1 MKAREHRE
9 RVNVA
14 ANTLNKLLGRRA
26 PLPDAV
32 VGACA
37 KLAQLGEQQRDLREL
52 AATNAAL
59 LEAMY
64 RNEIPLPRITIDGTH
79 ARTKLRG
86 GVPLLRG
93 EPIVFDGAAV
103 RGQFLRLC
111 GVLANRGNEFAAKLE
126 RATGAGG
133 FPVADLA
140 TEVIAGDPHAVAAR
154 AGERDLDAGLAA
166 MLLRLTLFPAMVRLA
181 AELRPMAGTE
191 PWGHGFCPVCG
202 SWPLLGEYRG
212 LELARF
218 LRCGVCAT
226 EWEVDRVLC
235 CFCNNRTPQ
244 DLTNL
249 TAEGEEQKQ
258 RAVACERCRCYV
270 KQLSTLAP
278 IPSAQLLVADL
289 ATLHLDLAAL
299 QRNYAPPQ

>member
-1 MKAREHRE
+1 M
-9 RVNVA
+9 A
-14 ANTLNKLLGRRA
+14 ANALNRLLGRRT

-32 VGACA
+32 AGACA
-37 KLAQLGEQQRDLREL
+37 KLAQLGEQQPDLREL

-59 LEAMY
+59 LEEMY
-64 RNEIPLPRITIDGTH
+64 RHEIPLPRVAIDAAH
-79 ARTKLRG
+79 ARTKLGG

-103 RGQFLRLC
+103 RGQFPRLC
-111 GVLANRGNEFAAKLE
+111 RVMAGRGNEFAAKLE
-126 RATGAGG
+126 RAAGAGG

-140 TEVIAGDPHAVAAR
+140 TEVIAGDPHTVAAR
-154 AGERDLDAGLAA
+154 AGELDLDAGLAA
-166 MLLRLTLFPAMVRLA
+166 LLLRLTLFPAMVRLA
-181 AELRPMAGTE
+181 GELKPLLGTE
-191 PWGHGFCPVCG
+191 PWRQGFCPMCG

-218 LRCGVCAT
+218 LRCGLCAS
-226 EWEVDRVLC
+226 EWEVDRALC

-249 TAEGEEQKQ
+249 TVEGEEQKQ

-270 KQLSTLAP
+270 KQLSTLTP
-278 IPSAQLLVADL
+278 ISPAQLLVADL
-289 ATLHLDLAAL
+289 ATIHLDLAAL
-299 QRNYAPPQ
+299 QRNYQPPQ